1 MCLHLNRRSRI
12 GSLETSSRLLF
23 ASGLRWCEV
32 LGTTAGGYR
41 VSFWDDENVVKL
53 DCNYDFT
60 DMGMC

>member
-1 MCLHLNRRSRI
+1 M

-60 DMGMC
+60 DLGMC